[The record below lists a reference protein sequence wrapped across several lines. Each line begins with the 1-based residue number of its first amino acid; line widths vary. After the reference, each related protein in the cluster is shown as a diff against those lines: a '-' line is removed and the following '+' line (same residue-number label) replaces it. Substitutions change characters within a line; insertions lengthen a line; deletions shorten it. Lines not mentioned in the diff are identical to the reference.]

1 MINIILAK
9 NKKEVNYLNLSFNK
23 VIKKKKDKKI
33 SSLVHLDNIKYL
45 RIE

>member
-23 VIKKKKDKKI
+23 VIKKKKDKI
-33 SSLVHLDNIKYL
+33 INSLVH
-45 RIE
+45 